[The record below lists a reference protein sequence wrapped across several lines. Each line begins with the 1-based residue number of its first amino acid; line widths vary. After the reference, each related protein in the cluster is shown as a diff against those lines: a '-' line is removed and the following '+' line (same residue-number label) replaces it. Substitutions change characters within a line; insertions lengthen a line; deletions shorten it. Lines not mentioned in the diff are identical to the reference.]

1 MPNEVQEQTE
11 TMAWLHDPRNS
22 KGLKRAE
29 EMAQANL
36 AALKREHHIRTSTS
50 SLGRIASAHREHS
63 DMADFDSSASD
74 EDGNP
79 DRQGLCHTLEARVFE
94 SFAVMVRDAVRTASE
109 ETTVELRAMAA
120 EIRSLRA
127 AAFSPATAVGVN
139 TSNSAATSLQELLE
153 GLQRI
158 MDDIRRKLLSMEA
171 TKATHWCANVTK
183 SPAAEGRPVVPLL
196 QKRPSGAAVPRI
208 NSPILSPGLR
218 PLDLVTRLQRTLEG
232 SAAESTAS
240 TATQAESNGVS
251 PLPLSSQLSAIL
263 PARSREPSNSAAK
276 GSAIVSSRG
285 EASAQ
290 RWQLPL
296 RTSSSH
302 KTLAFP
308 QCMDQ
313 HGSQSVQF
321 LGTARSSHGSSGSS
335 ARGRPSGASA
345 PAPPG
350 DAAGRRL
357 GGSLTP
363 HSSGRMTWA
372 DRRGLTLAEQ
382 MAGD

>member
-1 MPNEVQEQTE
+1 VCCYFVRRMPDEVREPTE
-11 TMAWLHDPRNS
+11 TLAWLQHSQELD
-22 KGLKRAE
+22 GLNRETAGEKAH
-29 EMAQANL
+29 AHL
-36 AALKREHHIRTSTS
+36 AALKREHHIMTTTS
-50 SLGRIASAHREHS
+50 SLRRFATATCEHS
-63 DMADFDSSASD
+63 DVVGFDSSAS
-74 EDGNP
+74 EENGNRVP
-79 DRQGLCHTLEARVFE
+79 ERLHHTLEARVFE
-94 SFAVMVRDAVRTASE
+94 SVAVMVRDAVQTAFE
-109 ETTVELRAMAA
+109 KTMIELRVMAA
-120 EIRSLRA
+120 EIQSLRT
-127 AAFSPATAVGVN
+127 AAFSPAAAVGLNN
-139 TSNSAATSLQELLE
+139 TNSAATSLQELLE

-158 MDDIRRKLLSMEA
+158 MEDIRKQLLSIEA
-171 TKATHWCANVTK
+171 TDATQRHGSVAKC
-183 SPAAEGRPVVPLL
+183 PAAEGHLGVLPLQTRQSEGAPSVPNDL
-196 QKRPSGAAVPRI
+196 QSPSRMM
-208 NSPILSPGLR
+208 R
-218 PLDLVTRLQRTLEG
+218 HDRTLEN

-240 TATQAESNGVS
+240 TVTQAESNGGSFVLDSTLS
-251 PLPLSSQLSAIL
+251 PMVPACSHDRSTSAAMGSAAISSQAVVSLL
-263 PARSREPSNSAAK
+263 ARS
-276 GSAIVSSRG
+276 
-285 EASAQ
+285 
-290 RWQLPL
+290 
-296 RTSSSH
+296 SSSH